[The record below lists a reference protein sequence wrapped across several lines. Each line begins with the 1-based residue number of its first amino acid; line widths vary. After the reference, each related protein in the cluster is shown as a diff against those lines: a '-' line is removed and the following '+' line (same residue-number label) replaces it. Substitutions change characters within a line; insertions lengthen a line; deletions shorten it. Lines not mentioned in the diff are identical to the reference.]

1 MTPCAVTTGFFTLGK
16 CGRMAVAGCPSCG
29 RALCAD
35 HVTEG
40 HLCPECA
47 AANNQFGH
55 PAAVSAYRRRAHR
68 HRTAEVYQD
77 AVWYT
82 GFDAYDRAAFAPGAA
97 ASQDYLDDG
106 DDALVDS

>member
-1 MTPCAVTTGFFTLGK
+1 V
-16 CGRMAVAGCPSCG
+16 R
-29 RALCAD
+29 
-35 HVTEG
+35 
-40 HLCPECA
+40 
-47 AANNQFGH
+47 
-55 PAAVSAYRRRAHR
+55 
-68 HRTAEVYQD
+68 RTAEVYQD